1 MHPAGHGWP
10 LPCRPVPSTLGS
22 AKLSGELRDFLKGR
36 VSSADQIEIVV
47 LLHASPERAWTATEV
62 AGALRMAPESTAMRL
77 FLLAS
82 GGLIV
87 FEPSG
92 VPRYRYVAADAATDR
107 LMQELVDAYD
117 QNRAEVL
124 EAMSVPVESD
134 PIRSFAD
141 AFKLKK

>member
-1 MHPAGHGWP
+1 MHISH
-10 LPCRPVPSTLGS
+10 
-22 AKLSGELRDFLKGR
+22 ELRGFLKGR
-36 VSSADQIEIVV
+36 LSSADQIDIVV
-47 LLHASPERAWTATEV
+47 LLLGSPDRSWTALEV
-62 AGALRMAPESTAMRL
+62 AEALHMVPESTAMRL

-82 GGLIV
+82 SELIV

-92 VPRYRYVAADAATDR
+92 VPRYRYAAADADTDR
-107 LMQELVDAYD
+107 LMHELVEVYA

-124 EAMSVPVESD
+124 DAIGLPVGSD